1 MHNYKSLL
9 SLGNYKEDS
18 YYIDLITGDLKKSI
32 AHKVS
37 ESKIFLSSIIGYH
50 ILGIG
55 LFKSVESNLL
65 LSIYLLIVSFVF
77 SIIAAIIFNKRLYK
91 NTEFEMVEFTR
102 AEFNGFKKQVKK
114 HNKTIVLLTLLF
126 IVMFSFSMFLYL
138 SRPSVFLLLV
148 MDYVVCFSYLFY
160 TNGFFTKRFHFEE
173 YINKNFLKEGKIIN
187 D

>member
-1 MHNYKSLL
+1 MHNYKYLL

-18 YYIDLITGDLKKSI
+18 YYVDLITGDLKKSI

-55 LFKSVESNLL
+55 LFKSVESNVV
-65 LSIYLLIVSFVF
+65 LSIYLLLVSFAL
-77 SIIAAIIFNKRLYK
+77 SIIAAIVFNKRLYK
-91 NTEFEMVEFTR
+91 NTEFEKVEFTKDEYE
-102 AEFNGFKKQVKK
+102 EFRKQVKK

-138 SRPSVFLLLV
+138 SRPSIFLLLV

>member
-18 YYIDLITGDLKKSI
+18 YYVDLITGDLKKSI

-55 LFKSVESNLL
+55 FFKSVESNVV
-65 LSIYLLIVSFVF
+65 LSIYLLLVSFAL

-102 AEFNGFKKQVKK
+102 AEFNRFRKQVK
-114 HNKTIVLLTLLF
+114 NI
-126 IVMFSFSMFLYL
+126 
-138 SRPSVFLLLV
+138 
-148 MDYVVCFSYLFY
+148 
-160 TNGFFTKRFHFEE
+160 TKP
-173 YINKNFLKEGKIIN
+173 
-187 D
+187 

>member
-65 LSIYLLIVSFVF
+65 LSIYLLIVFFVEHLHIGVPSFHQKLEL
-77 SIIAAIIFNKRLYK
+77 I
-91 NTEFEMVEFTR
+91 
-102 AEFNGFKKQVKK
+102 
-114 HNKTIVLLTLLF
+114 
-126 IVMFSFSMFLYL
+126 
-138 SRPSVFLLLV
+138 LLV
-148 MDYVVCFSYLFY
+148 HSFQ
-160 TNGFFTKRFHFEE
+160 
-173 YINKNFLKEGKIIN
+173 
-187 D
+187 